1 MNKLI
6 VRLAAVLLSILCLQV
21 NAASPPDGKAIY
33 DRTCVACHG
42 TGATGAPKLGD
53 ATAWAPRIKAG
64 SKALLASAI
73 KGKGVMP
80 ARGGNAALSN
90 ADVQAAVNYIIS
102 QSGSGAKNAE
112 AAAPAPA
119 GAPAVAV
126 AAAGGGDAN
135 GKAVYDSTCGAC
147 HATGAAGAPKLGD
160 AAAWAPRIKTGPAAL
175 VASATKGKGAM
186 PAKGGNAKL
195 TDAEIQAA
203 VKYIVSQSGSGAKSA
218 EAAAPLAAAAPAV
231 AAAAGGDANGKAV
244 YDSTCGACHA
254 TGAAGAPKIGDAA
267 AWGPRIKTGQAALV
281 ASATKGKGAMP
292 AKGGNAKL
300 TDAEIQ
306 AAVKYI
312 VSQSGSGA
320 KSAEAAAPPAAAAPA
335 VAAGVD
341 ASAKT
346 AAVAAP
352 AAAPA
357 PVESPVA
364 AAAGG
369 VNTFNRL
376 MQPAAKRNLPP
387 AEDGIHDPANDGTQS
402 LQPPLAAF
410 GALTKS
416 NDGNRVDW
424 VKSLNENKINPR
436 FDRNDP
442 NAKPMVMDMNIV
454 REVKGSMPDV
464 VYPHK
469 EHTQW
474 LDCSN
479 CHPAIFIPQKGAN
492 QISMAAIL
500 LGQKCGVCHGKVA
513 FPVSDCRRCHSKT
526 KTPVVKAAAK
536 P

>member
-1 MNKLI
+1 MKKISML
-6 VRLAAVLLSILCLQV
+6 LAVLVLSIVSV
-21 NAASPPDGKAIY
+21 NARAASPPDGKAIY
-33 DRTCVACHG
+33 EKTCIACHG

-53 ATAWAPRIKAG
+53 AGAWAPRIKTGTA
-64 SKALLASAI
+64 ALYASAT

-80 ARGGNAALSN
+80 ARGGNASLSN
-90 ADVQAAVNYIIS
+90 AEVQAAVNYIVS
-102 QSGSGAKNAE
+102 QSSRGAKSAE
-112 AAAPAPA
+112 AASPS
-119 GAPAVAV
+119 PAVAPTV
-126 AAAGGGDAN
+126 AAAAGGNVN
-135 GKAVYDSTCGAC
+135 GKAIYDSTCSAC

-160 AAAWAPRIKTGPAAL
+160 AGAWA
-175 VASATKGKGAM
+175 
-186 PAKGGNAKL
+186 
-195 TDAEIQAA
+195 
-203 VKYIVSQSGSGAKSA
+203 
-218 EAAAPLAAAAPAV
+218 
-231 AAAAGGDANGKAV
+231 
-244 YDSTCGACHA
+244 
-254 TGAAGAPKIGDAA
+254 
-267 AWGPRIKTGQAALV
+267 PRIKTGQAALV

-292 AKGGNAKL
+292 ARGGNASL
-300 TDAEIQ
+300 SNAEVQ
-306 AAVKYI
+306 AAVNYI
-312 VSQSGSGA
+312 ISQAGAGA
-320 KSAEAAAPPAAAAPA
+320 KSAEAASPSPA
-335 VAAGVD
+335 VAP
-341 ASAKT
+341 T
-346 AAVAAP
+346 
-352 AAAPA
+352 
-357 PVESPVA
+357 VA
-364 AAAGG
+364 AAAGGNVNGKAIYDSTCSACHATGAAGAPKLGDAGAWAPRIKTGQAALVASATKGKGAMPARGGNASLSNAEVQAAVNYIISQSGTGAKSAQAADSAPVAATVPAATAPPATAAPGAPAPVTAPATAPPAVAAATG

-376 MQPAAKRNLPP
+376 MVPAGKRNLPP

-410 GALTKS
+410 SQLVKS

-442 NAKPMVMDMNIV
+442 NVKPMVMDMNIV

-513 FPVSDCRRCHSKT
+513 FPVSDCRRCHSKS
-526 KTPVVKAAAK
+526 KTPAPVNAAAK